1 MKNTTRILFS
11 ILLIAFV
18 AFSANVLFGADPGW
32 TSLSLLGLGAAKALF
47 LPDFQMPSN
56 MAYDFVISDTTY
68 AGEAATRFIVKA
80 ITSNETV
87 QGGHAYVKDGIK
99 KKFTIPRISGT
110 FDAFIQARQATP
122 VSAGTLTVDGKVL
135 EPADYMIYF
144 EFNPRDYE
152 EHWFATQ
159 LNPTLID
166 RTLPATPESQIVQEI
181 LKYHDRYINK
191 TFWNSKTTGTAPY
204 AFYNGFIKKAV
215 DDTDTIDVPTPTTLS
230 AANIIAEMQEG
241 FDLIPASLK
250 YDPQMK
256 FYMGYTAYDFYMQ
269 AQIAQ
274 TYKGGDITGLN
285 VVPKFRGLEVVKIAD
300 FPADVYLIAKG
311 TPDMDSNLWIG
322 MNSTDDAKIEMARL
336 QANSELYFM
345 KMLMKVDVQIGWGAE
360 TVLYG
365 TI

>member
-11 ILLIAFV
+11 LMLIAFV
-18 AFSANVLFGADPGW
+18 AFSANVLFGADPGLV
-32 TSLSLLGLGAAKALF
+32 SLSLLGLGAAKALF

-80 ITSNETV
+80 ITNNETV

-99 KKFTIPRISGT
+99 KKFTIPRLAGT
-110 FDAFIQARQATP
+110 YTSFIQARQATP
-122 VSAGTLTVDGKVL
+122 VSAGTLTIDGKVL

-152 EHWFATQ
+152 QHWFATQ

-166 RTLPATPESQIVQEI
+166 TKLPATPESQVVQEI
-181 LKYHDRYINK
+181 LKYHDRYINES
-191 TFWNSKTTGTAPY
+191 FWKSKTTGSAPF
-204 AFYNGFIKKAV
+204 AFYNGWIKKAV
-215 DDTDTIDVPTPTTLS
+215 DDADTIDVPTPTTIS
-230 AANIIAEMQEG
+230 AANVQAEFQEG
-241 FDLIPASLK
+241 YDLIPAALK
-250 YDPQMK
+250 YDPAMK
-256 FYMGYTAYDFYMQ
+256 IYCSYGTYDFYMQ
-269 AQIAQ
+269 SQVAQ
-274 TYKGGDITGLN
+274 TYKGGDITGAGLSN
-285 VVPKFRGLEVVKIAD
+285 KFRGLEVVKIPD

-311 TPDMDSNLWIG
+311 TPDETSNLWIG
-322 MNSTDDAKIEMARL
+322 MNSTEDAKIEMAKL
-336 QANSELYFM
+336 QANSELFFM